1 MLSQPSGGSDAR
13 PAPFVRKPGAASRF
27 WILAFY
33 RSNIG
38 KKAVMAITGIIGL
51 GFVVSHMAGNLK
63 LYAGEAEMNG
73 YAEWLR
79 ELLYPGLP
87 HSGALWILRGVL
99 IASVILHVHAATSL
113 TMANRRARPKGYQ
126 GGRNY
131 AAADYA
137 ARTMRWSGIILLAFI
152 LFHLSDLTWGVE
164 AANPDFVRG
173 EPYNNVVESFSRW
186 PVASFYILANVLLGL
201 HIYHGAWSVFQSLGI
216 NNRRYNSWRRYLAAG
231 LAVVIVAGNVSF
243 PIAVLSGVIE

>member
-1 MLSQPSGGSDAR
+1 MLNQPSRDRDALR
-13 PAPFVRKPGAASRF
+13 APLLRHARRLPGF
-27 WILAFY
+27 WVFEFY

-38 KKAVMAITGIIGL
+38 KKVVMAITGLIGL
-51 GFVVSHMAGNLK
+51 GFVVGHMAGNLK

-79 ELLYPGLP
+79 EILYPGLP
-87 HSGALWILRGVL
+87 HGGALWIVRGVL
-99 IASVILHVHAATSL
+99 IASVVLHVHAATSL
-113 TMANRRARPKGYQ
+113 TLTNRRARPKGYQ

-131 AAADYA
+131 MAADYA

-173 EPYNNVVESFSRW
+173 EPYHNVVESFSRW
-186 PVASFYILANVLLGL
+186 PVASFYILANLLLGL
-201 HIYHGAWSVFQSLGI
+201 HIFHGAWSLFQSLGW
-216 NNRRYNSWRRYLAAG
+216 NNERFNAWRRYAAAG
-231 LAVVIVAGNVSF
+231 LAIVIVAGNVSF
-243 PIAVLSGVIE
+243 PIAVLAGVIE